1 MCNNTDRGT
10 IRVRVGAS
18 HGETTARACTST
30 KNRGSW
36 YWSKHHPLHS
46 RPNYT
51 SQLALSNIFSQVC
64 ASTFAKKR
72 KIKNGNNAYAC
83 DYPSRRQNLLL
94 SFFLSFFIFV
104 HSLLSPV
111 VPRLFERSSRFFLSL
126 IFVYFLLFVDLFA
139 DLCSIFFVLFLSLF
153 YSSLLLVPW
162 HVSASHQ
169 RAESMLRALNFFF
182 PPLSSTLCL

>member
-1 MCNNTDRGT
+1 MIQTPP
-10 IRVRVGAS
+10 S
-18 HGETTARACTST
+18 SFETQLHEPTRAIEHLLPGLC
-30 KNRGSW
+30 
-36 YWSKHHPLHS
+36 
-46 RPNYT
+46 
-51 SQLALSNIFSQVC
+51 IDFC
-64 ASTFAKKR
+64 KKR

-126 IFVYFLLFVDLFA
+126 IFVYFLLFLDLFA